1 MKKILFLFGF
11 IGLCLQLNAQDD
23 VACVPNPIYQ
33 DSGQVVSPLPLDPN
47 TGQGGLAPFP
57 ACIGEP
63 FELVF
68 TFRIGDS
75 ASIGAFAINL
85 DSAIIETTGAISG
98 LPEGIDYFCNPP
110 NCVFPDTTL
119 GCIVLKGTPS
129 ANNEAGIN
137 KLVISARVK
146 GGLIDLME
154 TIPGTIFQGEYNLTL
169 NEAGNCTST
178 GVNDYLAQQITLS
191 NSPNPAINQ
200 TNIEITSLLSGD
212 FEFNVFDLTGKTIHT
227 EAIQL
232 TTGYNAFNFDAG
244 QLQEGMYIYTIG
256 DGTATVAAKM
266 MVGKQ

>member
-11 IGLCLQLNAQDD
+11 IGLCLQLNAQD

-47 TGQGGLAPFP
+47 TGEGGLAAFP

-75 ASIGAFAINL
+75 ATIGAFAINL

-98 LPEGIDYFCNPP
+98 LPEGINYQCNPP

-119 GCIVLKGTPS
+119 GCIVLKGTPTS
-129 ANNEAGIN
+129 NVGVN

-154 TIPGTIFQGEYNLTL
+154 TIPGTIFQGEYNLTV
-169 NEAGNCTST
+169 NEAGDCTST
-178 GVNDYLAQQITLS
+178 GVNDYLAEQISLS
-191 NSPNPAINQ
+191 NSPNPVTDQ
-200 TNIEITSLLSGD
+200 TTIEITSLLSGG

-227 EAIQL
+227 EAVQL

-244 QLQEGMYIYTIG
+244 RLQEGMYIYTIG
-256 DGTATVAAKM
+256 DGTAAVASKLI
-266 MVGKQ
+266 VGKR